1 MSRNPN
7 MGLSG
12 NSSPNTIDDRWGIIQ
27 ESLDQVA
34 DKEAL
39 NIINTNKDFDK
50 SLDRAMDEQSGY
62 AKELFGQMIKEGVPE
77 EEARKKIKEYFVINE
92 AIWHQSRIDRHG
104 KVLDYH
110 ERQNTKFNVAREVF
124 ERDNAQML
132 RNYGDAKRLVDG
144 INSGGTS
151 LRDMSS
157 ADRYRYENA
166 LRKIQSIESEINGMY
181 SGYDLKVAKSAL
193 DRANIVIDDSAN
205 IDSLDGRRV
214 NSVDSGTLTKSEK
227 DYTHVLQK
235 KPKAN
240 FANPGMNGDL
250 AGGDVFARRRVP
262 VDAYDKNKYS
272 SQSEA
277 DFYKAVNSGVKG
289 EELSKLFAE
298 FSKEVLNTKN
308 SDGQVP
314 SELIDAMNTARSA
327 LMEIN
332 KQEGDVSADADLEK
346 TQEKQTLK
354 DRFKKIGK
362 KVVDFFK
369 RNKRD
374 VIVGSTAMVTGA
386 AVATI
391 AVGGVSV
398 DAQQPADKTINDGGQ
413 YQIGQVSN
421 HAQTKA
427 ASAFAEFAAMPGRT
441 EENGAFNTDNA
452 AEIQKGPEAREKLAD
467 NGQYDRAADPYFA
480 HHKSVENM
488 FGNNEVKE
496 SLESYGPDM
505 ANLTPEE
512 FKAKFL
518 SEDNPAGI
526 QQILMTNQEVAG
538 AFGLDYQSS
547 EALFDAYRNGDQAA
561 FAKVAEIRK
570 AIAEHFTQEGVG
582 SLEGVQFDSV
592 YLQDIN
598 GDGSDLNFAHADN
611 LNIGG
616 TTRIVSFIINGN
628 KYTIETRD
636 QCGGQIVL
644 RDGTLIKLP
653 PEITRIDGPTPPNT
667 PPNEERETP
676 PVKEEVPPT
685 TPPTAPPY
693 TPPYTPP
700 IAPPPGV
707 SEDFKFDTDQT
718 IYGYGGSVMKEE
730 RGNLTEELTFEEERD
745 QATFDITHMLEDIKI
760 KSEDNDSEESHSDT
774 IDNPIVS
781 NGDTT
786 DEARRIIEET
796 QKRIQDEE
804 EAKRREQEERG
815 QTTTLDGEQFTRDE
829 IERIQNGGQ

>member
-1 MSRNPN
+1 MSKIDFSPRGQSREVLDNYQQDADNIWNVSDEAKEEIAFYQKFGEASADIVDRYKQSKEVPKN
-7 MGLSG
+7 HMEYGEVDMFAEMSKYGLNKGMGDEAESWKGRKARHEIERWRLDGIGRRLNNAIKSG
-12 NSSPNTIDDRWGIIQ
+12 DNKAILKAYGDYRGFIDNSSD
-27 ESLDQVA
+27 LA
-34 DKEAL
+34 
-39 NIINTNKDFDK
+39 KDPK
-50 SLDRAMDEQSGY
+50 
-62 AKELFGQMIKEGVPE
+62 V
-77 EEARKKIKEYFVINE
+77 
-92 AIWHQSRIDRHG
+92 IDR
-104 KVLDYH
+104 Y
-110 ERQNTKFNVAREVF
+110 A
-124 ERDNAQML
+124 
-132 RNYGDAKRLVDG
+132 
-144 INSGGTS
+144 
-151 LRDMSS
+151 
-157 ADRYRYENA
+157 
-166 LRKIQSIESEINGMY
+166 EI
-181 SGYDLKVAKSAL
+181 VKSAHQAVFGGE
-193 DRANIVIDDSAN
+193 DP
-205 IDSLDGRRV
+205 
-214 NSVDSGTLTKSEK
+214 
-227 DYTHVLQK
+227 QK

-332 KQEGDVSADADLEK
+332 KPEGDVSADADLEK